1 MTMTADSRPDLGFPL
16 PDGAPETAHCDWC
29 GAEDRTARM
38 YHAGNSSFFCA
49 GKVQCQQRWEDG
61 RAARRSEK
69 VADGALT
76 AALREAADVAAAALR
91 ADEEAGPETA
101 GASPDEPEGEAG
113 E

>member
-49 GKVQCQQRWEDG
+49 GKVQCQQRWEDE

-69 VADGALT
+69 VAAGALT
-76 AALREAADVAAAALR
+76 ASAAA
-91 ADEEAGPETA
+91 EGEAEPGTA
-101 GASPDEPEGEAG
+101 GAPPDEAEAEPEGEAG
-113 E
+113 AP

>member
-49 GKVQCQQRWEDG
+49 DKAACQRRWEDEQ
-61 RAARRSEK
+61 AARRSEK
-69 VADGALT
+69 VAAGAL
-76 AALREAADVAAAALR
+76 AASVAA
-91 ADEEAGPETA
+91 EGEAEPGTA
-101 GASPDEPEGEAG
+101 GASPEEPEAQPEGEAA